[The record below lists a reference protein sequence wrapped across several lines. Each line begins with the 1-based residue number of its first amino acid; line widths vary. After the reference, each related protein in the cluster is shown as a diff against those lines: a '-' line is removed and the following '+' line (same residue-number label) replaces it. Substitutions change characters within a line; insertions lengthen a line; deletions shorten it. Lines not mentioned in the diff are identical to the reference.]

1 MIEDKPYIGICLAS
15 YNGEKYIAEQ
25 LESIFSQTY
34 QQFKLYIA
42 DDRSTDNTV
51 SIIKTFQDR
60 FTDRIDLTVNDTQLG
75 VVKNFET
82 LLSHCKEAYIA
93 LADQDD
99 IWESDKLALQLET
112 MIELEDQS
120 EIKACLVHS
129 DLTMIDEN
137 NKILA
142 DSYFRFRGY
151 RLDQKKDLGHI
162 LGPSGVMGN
171 TLMINRVLRD
181 KILPFPAEIEVHDY
195 WIAII
200 AELYGRRK
208 TLHQPLVRYR
218 IHHQNVS
225 NSMQNIKSKTKIW
238 RWLSRDIKLPY
249 LESKRHRTME
259 VLLKRELLK
268 EDKKS
273 IKSFYEYLTF
283 SKGRLEMYSDLI
295 RYSLVKQGVWF
306 RVKLFVKMML
316 TKRYPYE

>member
-15 YNGEKYIAEQ
+15 YNGEEYIAEQ

-51 SIIKTFQDR
+51 TIIKTFQNR
-60 FTDRIDLTVNDTQLG
+60 FTDRIDLTVNNKQLG

-82 LLSHCKEAYIA
+82 LLSHCEEVYIA

-99 IWESDKLALQLET
+99 IWESNKLVLQLEAMT
-112 MIELEDQS
+112 ELESQS
-120 EIKACLVHS
+120 ELNASLVHS
-129 DLTMIDEN
+129 DLTMINEN
-137 NKILA
+137 GHVLT

-151 RLDQKKDLGHI
+151 KLGEKRDLGHI

-181 KILPFPAEIEVHDY
+181 KILPFPSEIEVHDY

-200 AELYGRRK
+200 AELYGKRK
-208 TLHQPLVRYR
+208 TLNQPLVRYR
-218 IHHQNVS
+218 IHHKNVS
-225 NSMQNIKSKTKIW
+225 NSMQNIQPKTKI
-238 RWLSRDIKLPY
+238 WLSRDIKLPY
-249 LESKRHRTME
+249 LESKRCGIME
-259 VLLKRELLK
+259 ILLKKELRI
-268 EDKKS
+268 EDKRS
-273 IKSFYEYLTF
+273 IESFYDYLTF
-283 SKGRLEMYSDLI
+283 SKGRLAMYLDLI

-306 RVKLFVKMML
+306 RVKLLLNILL
-316 TKRYPYE
+316 TKRYPHE

>member
-15 YNGEKYIAEQ
+15 CNGEKYIAEQ

-51 SIIKTFQDR
+51 TIIKTFQDR
-60 FTDRIDLTVNDTQLG
+60 FRDRINLTINTKQLG

-82 LLSHCKEAYIA
+82 LMSHCEEAYIS

-99 IWESDKLALQLET
+99 IWESNKLALQLEA
-112 MIELEDQS
+112 MIKLEDQS
-120 EIKACLVHS
+120 KINACLVHS

-137 NKILA
+137 NKVLA
-142 DSYFRFRGY
+142 ESYFHFRGY

-171 TLMINRVLRD
+171 TLMINRVLCD
-181 KILPFPAEIEVHDY
+181 KVLPFPKELEVHDY

-218 IHHQNVS
+218 IHNQNIS
-225 NSMQNIKSKTKIW
+225 NSMQNIQPSVK
-238 RWLSRDIKLPY
+238 RWQLFSRDIKLPY
-249 LESKRHRTME
+249 LESKRYSIME
-259 VLLKRELLK
+259 ILLKRELEEK
-268 EDKKS
+268 DKKS
-273 IKSFYEYLTF
+273 IKAFYDYLTF
-283 SKGRLEMYSDLI
+283 SKSRLEMYFDLI
-295 RYSLVKQGVWF
+295 HYSLVKRGVWF
-306 RVKLFVKMML
+306 RVKLLMKMML
-316 TKRYPYE
+316 TKRYTHE